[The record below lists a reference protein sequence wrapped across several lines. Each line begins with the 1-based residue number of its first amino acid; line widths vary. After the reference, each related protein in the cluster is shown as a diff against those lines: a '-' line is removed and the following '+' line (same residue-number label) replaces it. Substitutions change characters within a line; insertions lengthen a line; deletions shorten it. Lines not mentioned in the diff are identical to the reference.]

1 VIRIGGTTKVI
12 AVIGDPVTHSLSPA
26 MHNAAIGALG
36 LDAVYV
42 AVPVPPMGL
51 AHVLRGFEVA
61 GIAGNVTVPHKVGAA
76 GLIVRLTE
84 LAKQLEAVNTFWP
97 DGERLCG
104 DNTDVFG
111 VTDALERLDA
121 VGPWLVIGT
130 GGSARAVAA
139 AARDA
144 GVALVVRSRDRLRA
158 ADFVAWCERLGVS
171 ASVDEGQS
179 VATVI
184 NTSPVG
190 LREDDGHPLPID
202 RMEGCSVALDL
213 VYAPG
218 ETAWCRACRARG
230 LRVSDGRTVLVSQG
244 VRAVS
249 RFFPDVHPPREIMK
263 AAVERNLEAT

>member
-1 VIRIGGTTKVI
+1 MIRIGGTTRVI
-12 AVIGDPVTHSLSPA
+12 AVIGDPISHSLSPA

-42 AVPVPPMGL
+42 PVRVPPMGL

-97 DGERLCG
+97 DGDRLCG

-111 VTDALERLDA
+111 VTDALDRLDA
-121 VGPWLVIGT
+121 AGPWLVIGT

-158 ADFVAWCERLGVS
+158 SDFVTWCERLDVR
-171 ASVDEGQS
+171 ASVDAGES
-179 VATVI
+179 VATVV

-190 LREDDGHPLPID
+190 LKEDDGYPVPIERLD
-202 RMEGCSVALDL
+202 GCSVALDL

-218 ETAWCRACRARG
+218 ETTWCRACRARG
-230 LRVSDGRTVLVSQG
+230 WRVSDGRTVLVSQG
-244 VRAVS
+244 MRAFS
-249 RFFPDVHPPREIMK
+249 RFFPDVHPPREIMRS
-263 AAVERNLEAT
+263 AVERHLEAR